1 MSSLQRMVEFL
12 WHISVK
18 QSTYWGDTLVV
29 SQLEIKKDGWMPE
42 VKAYEEDL
50 YINLL
55 KRNTLPQSWIY
66 FLNKIFQYKIRA

>member
-1 MSSLQRMVEFL
+1 M
-12 WHISVK
+12 
-18 QSTYWGDTLVV
+18 VV